1 MTSRSEAL
9 QLDRDR
15 YVPRGVTSAA
25 AMFAEHAKGSYI
37 TDVDGRTLL
46 DFATGISVLNVG
58 HGHPRVVEAIVLQ
71 AQRLLHSGTPVMLP
85 GTYVELAKRLCELTP
100 GRFPK
105 KAFFVNSGA
114 EAVENAVKVVRQAT
128 GRPAIFSFD
137 NSFHGRTLL
146 TLALTG
152 KNAPY
157 KQHFGPYPPAI
168 HHLPYPNPYRRP
180 RGLTSE
186 QWVRFCLDSIREAFR
201 TTYPPEQ
208 VAGILVE
215 PVQGEGGFI
224 VPHPDF
230 LPALA
235 KLCRENDIPLI
246 VDEIQTGFGRTGRM
260 FASEHFNLEP
270 DVLVLAKSLGGG
282 LPLAGVVGR
291 AELLDATEPGGLGGT
306 FGGNPVACAAALA
319 VIDVLIDEDL
329 PARAEK
335 LGQVTLKRMGDW
347 QKRFEAIGDARGI
360 GAMVAMEFVTDRES
374 RAPAAD
380 LANQVLRVCHQS
392 GLLLLK
398 AGLYDNVIRLIFP
411 LSISDQELQD
421 GLDILEASLNEVLG

>member
-1 MTSRSEAL
+1 
-9 QLDRDR
+9 
-15 YVPRGVTSAA
+15 
-25 AMFAEHAKGSYI
+25 MFAEHAKGSSI

-58 HGHPRVVEAIVLQ
+58 HGHPRVIDAILTQ

-85 GTYVELAKRLCELTP
+85 RVYVELAKRLCELTP
-100 GRFPK
+100 GEFAK

-137 NSFHGRTLL
+137 NAFHGRTLL

-180 RGLTSE
+180 GGLTTAAWT
-186 QWVRFCLDSIREAFR
+186 QFCIDAIRDAFR
-201 TTYPPEQ
+201 TAYPPDL

-224 VPHPDF
+224 VPPPDF

-235 KLCRENDIPLI
+235 RLCREHDIPLI
-246 VDEIQTGFGRTGRM
+246 VDEIQTGFARTGKM
-260 FASEHFNLEP
+260 FAIEHSNVAP
-270 DVLVLAKSLGGG
+270 DVMVLAKSLGGG
-282 LPLAGVVGR
+282 LPLAGIVGR
-291 AELLDATEPGGLGGT
+291 ANLMDAAEPGALGGT

-319 VIDVLIDEDL
+319 VIDVLIDENL
-329 PARAEK
+329 AARAQV
-335 LGQVTLKRMGDW
+335 LGQATLRRMTEW
-347 QKRFEAIGDARGI
+347 YQAFTAIGDVRGL
-360 GAMVAMEFVTDRES
+360 GAMVAMEFVKDRES
-374 RAPAAD
+374 RTPAPD
-380 LANQVLRVCHQS
+380 ITNQILKVCHQS

-411 LSISDQELQD
+411 LSISDQELQE
-421 GLDILEASLNEVLG
+421 GLDILEASLREVLA

>member
-1 MTSRSEAL
+1 
-9 QLDRDR
+9 
-15 YVPRGVTSAA
+15 
-25 AMFAEHAKGSYI
+25 MFAEHAKGSRI

-58 HGHPRVVEAIVLQ
+58 HGHPRVIDAILTQ

-85 GTYVELAKRLCELTP
+85 RVYVELAKRLCELTP
-100 GRFPK
+100 GEFAK

-137 NSFHGRTLL
+137 NAFHGRTLL

-180 RGLTSE
+180 GGLTTAAWT
-186 QWVRFCLDSIREAFR
+186 QFCIDAIRDAFR
-201 TTYPPEQ
+201 TAYPPDL

-224 VPHPDF
+224 VPPPDF

-235 KLCRENDIPLI
+235 RLCREHDIPLI
-246 VDEIQTGFGRTGRM
+246 VDEIQTGFARTGKM
-260 FASEHFNLEP
+260 FAIEHSNVAP
-270 DVLVLAKSLGGG
+270 DVMVLAKSLGGG
-282 LPLAGVVGR
+282 LPLAGIVGR
-291 AELLDATEPGGLGGT
+291 ANLMDAAEPGALGGT

-319 VIDVLIDEDL
+319 VIDVLIDENL
-329 PARAEK
+329 AARAQV
-335 LGQVTLKRMGDW
+335 LGQATLRRMTEW
-347 QKRFEAIGDARGI
+347 YQAFTAIGDVRGL
-360 GAMVAMEFVTDRES
+360 GAMVAMEFVKDRES
-374 RAPAAD
+374 RTPAPD
-380 LANQVLRVCHQS
+380 ITNQILKVCHQS

-411 LSISDQELQD
+411 LSISDQELQE
-421 GLDILEASLNEVLG
+421 GLDILEASLREVLA